1 MLGPTLETERLILR
15 PPLEADF
22 EGWAELLG
30 NAESSGY
37 IGGPLERSAAWRAM
51 AAMTGSWWLRG
62 HGMFS
67 VVEKSSGR
75 WIGRL
80 GPWYPEGWPGTE
92 VGWGLMKSA
101 WGKGYATEGSRAL
114 IDMGFTTSDIARVV
128 AETMVVHTAS
138 RRVMEKAGLRL
149 VRTFHADWPVRVLG
163 DEHGDVE
170 YVVTREEW
178 EAQRA

>member
-15 PPLEADF
+15 PPLEADLD
-22 EGWAELLG
+22 GWAELLG
-30 NAESSGY
+30 NEESSGF

-67 VVEKSSGR
+67 VVEKSSGQ

-101 WGKGYATEGSRAL
+101 WGKGYATEGAARA
-114 IDMGFTTSDIARVV
+114 IDWVFDELGWTEVIHSIHLDNQASIAV
-128 AETMVVHTAS
+128 AE
-138 RRVMEKAGLRL
+138 RL
-149 VRTFHADWPVRVLG
+149 GSAHIGPGRLPAPFEHLPVDLWG
-163 DEHGDVE
+163 Q
-170 YVVTREEW
+170 TREDW
-178 EAQRA
+178 RARRR

>member
-15 PPLEADF
+15 PPLEADLD
-22 EGWAELLG
+22 GWAELLG
-30 NAESSGY
+30 NEESSGY

-67 VVEKSSGR
+67 VVEKSSGQ

-101 WGKGYATEGSRAL
+101 WGKGYATEGAARA
-114 IDMGFTTSDIARVV
+114 IDWAFDELGWTEVIHSIHLDNQASIAV
-128 AETMVVHTAS
+128 AERLGSVHF
-138 RRVMEKAGLRL
+138 GPGRL
-149 VRTFHADWPVRVLG
+149 PAPFEHLPVDLWG
-163 DEHGDVE
+163 Q
-170 YVVTREEW
+170 TREDW
-178 EAQRA
+178 RARRP